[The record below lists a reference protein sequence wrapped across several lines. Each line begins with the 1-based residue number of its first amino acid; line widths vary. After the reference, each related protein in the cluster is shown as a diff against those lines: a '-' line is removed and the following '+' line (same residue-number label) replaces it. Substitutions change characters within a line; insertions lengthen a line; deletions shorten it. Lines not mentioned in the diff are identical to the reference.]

1 MRLCDDSRAA
11 LNSER
16 VIRPHLV
23 IIRQQGQHA
32 AAVAQALGIDL
43 PVRLVGLNRI
53 VATCDLNRLGRF
65 YRFLRLVLEQSATK
79 TLPQGSLSP
88 D

>member
-1 MRLCDDSRAA
+1 MRSCDDSKAA

-32 AAVAQALGIDL
+32 AAVAQALSIDL

-53 VATCDLNRLGRF
+53 VATCDLKRLGRF
-65 YRFLRLVLEQSATK
+65 YRFLRLVLEQNATK
-79 TLPQGSLSP
+79 NPTSGRIKP
-88 D
+88 